1 MAKEFIP
8 SISVEKMAAY
18 LDSNLPK
25 EEMQFVHSLI
35 EDDANLCSLFD
46 EVSVINND
54 LEEISL
60 GQNPLELDLPDSW
73 LLPDPQYSSVEIDFS
88 MMDDLFNN
96 DTFVDQDD
104 IASIDQSCNE
114 Y

>member
-1 MAKEFIP
+1 MAKDFIP

-18 LDSNLPK
+18 LDSNLTK
-25 EEMQFVHSLI
+25 EEMQSVQLLI
-35 EDDANLCSLFD
+35 EGNEAFSDLLG

-54 LEEISL
+54 LEFSL

-73 LLPDPQYSSVEIDFS
+73 FLPDPQDSSVEIDLS
-88 MMDDLFNN
+88 LMDDLFNN

-104 IASIDQSCNE
+104 IASIDQGCDE